1 MKLIR
6 WAYIKRR
13 WYDFKLGD
21 SGYLRYAISFIQ
33 FIVLVYTLYIPQMS
47 WLEAVFSSI
56 TIFGLSFVAIYIP
69 LAVVIG
75 NVHRKRQLKAETE
88 LVIEQNVVGGYNAY
102 VGMTQSIRIM
112 REFWGIEP
120 SKEYL
125 EMRDYWKRIAGDWKP
140 KTT

>member
-1 MKLIR
+1 
-6 WAYIKRR
+6 
-13 WYDFKLGD
+13 
-21 SGYLRYAISFIQ
+21 
-33 FIVLVYTLYIPQMS
+33 MS

>member
-1 MKLIR
+1 MELFR